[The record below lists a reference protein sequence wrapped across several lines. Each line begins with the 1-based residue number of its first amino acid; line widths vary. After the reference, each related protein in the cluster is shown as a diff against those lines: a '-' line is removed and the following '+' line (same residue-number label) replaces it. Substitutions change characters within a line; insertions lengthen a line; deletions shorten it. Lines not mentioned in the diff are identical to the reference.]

1 MTCRNNT
8 DCSDGKYCMSIHGS
22 TLSVCIDADDAMR
35 LYRDAGKHPTI
46 NHSIYVLY
54 FRFSYFKDSSVFNI
68 SWFGESS
75 LSIIAAN
82 PHMEYPYENLLS
94 RKTKYQHCQK
104 TSDCSAIKSPTHS
117 MTCQNMACLGKICVT
132 NPIAGCLTGF
142 ECPEHFNCVHPRC
155 GSELQTG
162 FGICLPLALPEL
174 W

>member
-46 NHSIYVLY
+46 NHSIYY
-54 FRFSYFKDSSVFNI
+54 FIDLSVFKI
-68 SWFGESS
+68 S
-75 LSIIAAN
+75 LYIIIIAAN

-174 W
+174 

>member
-1 MTCRNNT
+1 MFSIFREI
-8 DCSDGKYCMSIHGS
+8 GKS
-22 TLSVCIDADDAMR
+22 
-35 LYRDAGKHPTI
+35 P
-46 NHSIYVLY
+46 
-54 FRFSYFKDSSVFNI
+54 
-68 SWFGESS
+68 
-75 LSIIAAN
+75 LSIVAAN

-174 W
+174 

>member
-35 LYRDAGKHPTI
+35 LYRDAGKHPTM
-46 NHSIYVLY
+46 NHSIYVCLY
-54 FRFSYFKDSSVFNI
+54 LLISIFRKIGKILLY
-68 SWFGESS
+68 
-75 LSIIAAN
+75 IIAAN

-104 TSDCSAIKSPTHS
+104 TSDCSAIKSSTHS

-162 FGICLPLALPEL
+162 FGICLPLTLPEL
-174 W
+174 